1 MASWTKQQLLSGMRV
16 MSGGVGSGVLGGGRQ
31 CDRCDRI
38 TRHREKLL
46 LVFDDGRGL
55 VDVLLGSH

>member
-16 MSGGVGSGVLGGGRQ
+16 MSGGVGSGVFGGGRQ
-31 CDRCDRI
+31 CDRGDRI